1 MRKLTNQEYFDMRI
15 KQEEDYYK
23 MNFGTKFWILSFLTF
38 GAYAYF
44 KIIYNFRRLGL
55 IWEN

>member
-55 IWEN
+55 I